1 MTAFISVKVIAI
13 LVGTKGM
20 VMLGQLNNFN
30 TVVFAMASGGIL
42 SGVTKHVSEQK
53 EEQNINDYI
62 LTGAQIILL
71 FTIICAL
78 VLIFGASFWSRK
90 VFLSNDFEYVF
101 VLLGLNLFF
110 YSTNAFLTAVMN
122 GFKAFRLFTIANIA
136 NSIIGL
142 LFSLILL
149 YFWQLKGVLIGA
161 VTFQSIS
168 CLFTISLVSSK
179 KWLNR
184 NGFFSRINWIITRK
198 YFLFSLMA
206 LTSAATLPIA
216 QMIIR
221 TDIVKHISLDS
232 AGWWDALNR
241 LSGVY
246 LLIITTAFSAYYL
259 PRLSEI
265 REAGEMK
272 AELRMAYKYIIP
284 ILALGLGAIF
294 FTKHI
299 IIKLLFSP
307 VFQPMEQ
314 LFSYQLI
321 GDFFKMSSWVI
332 AFLMITKTQF
342 RIFIFS
348 EIFFSLSLVLL
359 NHYFMKNYG
368 INGTSFA
375 YMVNYI
381 MYFMFMCGWV
391 LYFFRHRKH
400 EI

>member
-1 MTAFISVKVIAI
+1 
-13 LVGTKGM
+13 
-20 VMLGQLNNFN
+20 MLGQLNNFN
-30 TVVFAMASGGIL
+30 TVVFTLSSGGIL
-42 SGVTKHVSEQK
+42 SGVTKLISQQK
-53 EEQNINDYI
+53 DEDNINDYI
-62 LTGAQIILL
+62 RTAAQIILF
-71 FTIICAL
+71 FTLLSSL
-78 VLIFGASFWSRK
+78 VLIIGASFWSQK
-90 VFLSNDFEYVF
+90 VFLSQEFQYVF
-101 VLLGLNLFF
+101 VLLGLSLFF
-110 YSTNAFLTAVMN
+110 YSTNTFLTAVMN
-122 GFKAFRLFTIANIA
+122 GFQAFRLFTITNIV
-136 NSIIGL
+136 NSLIGL
-142 LFSLILL
+142 LFSLLL
-149 YFWQLKGVLIGA
+149 IYFWKLKGVLVGA
-161 VTFQSIS
+161 VTYQSIS
-168 CLFTISLVSSK
+168 CLFTIGLVSSK
-179 KWLNR
+179 
-184 NGFFSRINWIITRK
+184 NWVHWKNIFGTFDSTLARK

-206 LTSAATLPIA
+206 FTSAATLPIA

-221 TDIVKHISLDS
+221 TDIVKFISLDA

>member
-1 MTAFISVKVIAI
+1 
-13 LVGTKGM
+13 
-20 VMLGQLNNFN
+20 MLGQLNNFN
-30 TVVFAMASGGIL
+30 TVVFTLSSGGIL
-42 SGVTKHVSEQK
+42 SGVTKLISQQK
-53 EEQNINDYI
+53 DEDNINDYI
-62 LTGAQIILL
+62 RTAAQIILF
-71 FTIICAL
+71 FTLLCSL
-78 VLIFGASFWSRK
+78 VLIIGASFWSQK
-90 VFLSNDFEYVF
+90 VFLSQEFQYVF
-101 VLLGLNLFF
+101 VLLGLSLFF
-110 YSTNAFLTAVMN
+110 YSTNTFLTAVMN
-122 GFKAFRLFTIANIA
+122 GFQAFRLFTITNIV
-136 NSIIGL
+136 NSLIGL
-142 LFSLILL
+142 LFSLLL
-149 YFWQLKGVLIGA
+149 IYFWKLKGVLVGA
-161 VTFQSIS
+161 VTYQSIS
-168 CLFTISLVSSK
+168 CLFTIGLVSSK
-179 KWLNR
+179 
-184 NGFFSRINWIITRK
+184 NWVHWKNIFGTFDSTLARK

-206 LTSAATLPIA
+206 FTSAATLPIA

-221 TDIVKHISLDS
+221 TDIVKFISLDA

>member
-1 MTAFISVKVIAI
+1 
-13 LVGTKGM
+13 
-20 VMLGQLNNFN
+20 MLGQLNNFN
-30 TVVFAMASGGIL
+30 TVVFTLSSGGIL
-42 SGVTKHVSEQK
+42 SGVTKLISQQK
-53 EEQNINDYI
+53 DEDNINDYI
-62 LTGAQIILL
+62 RTAAQIILF
-71 FTIICAL
+71 FTLLCSL
-78 VLIFGASFWSRK
+78 VLIIGASFWSQK
-90 VFLSNDFEYVF
+90 VFLSQEFQYVF
-101 VLLGLNLFF
+101 VLLGLSLFF
-110 YSTNAFLTAVMN
+110 YSTNTFLTAVMN
-122 GFKAFRLFTIANIA
+122 GFQAFRLFTITNIV
-136 NSIIGL
+136 NSLIGL
-142 LFSLILL
+142 LFSLLL
-149 YFWQLKGVLIGA
+149 IYFWKLKGVLVGA
-161 VTFQSIS
+161 VTYQSIS
-168 CLFTISLVSSK
+168 CLFTIGLVSSK
-179 KWLNR
+179 
-184 NGFFSRINWIITRK
+184 NWVHWKNIFGTFDSTLARK

-206 LTSAATLPIA
+206 FTSAATLPIA

-221 TDIVKHISLDS
+221 TDIVKFISLDA

-342 RIFIFS
+342 RIFIFT